1 MMPEELRE
9 RPGAQYAFQLLL
21 VNILEKKN
29 YTLCNLPNDN
39 IVRGILNHK

>member
-1 MMPEELRE
+1 MIPEELKE
-9 RPGAQYAFQLLL
+9 RPGTQYAFQLLL

-29 YTLCNLPNDN
+29 YKLCNLPNHN

>member
-1 MMPEELRE
+1 MPEELKECPR
-9 RPGAQYAFQLLL
+9 AQYAFQLLL

>member
-1 MMPEELRE
+1 MPEELRE

-29 YTLCNLPNDN
+29 YTM
-39 IVRGILNHK
+39 

>member
-1 MMPEELRE
+1 MIPEELRE
-9 RPGAQYAFQLLL
+9 RPGTQYAFQLLL

-29 YTLCNLPNDN
+29 YTLCNLPNHN

>member
-1 MMPEELRE
+1 MPEELKECPR
-9 RPGAQYAFQLLL
+9 AQYAFQLLL

-29 YTLCNLPNDN
+29 YTLCNLPDDT